1 MKPAAGERSRPQFSV
16 LISSQEPPRVIKPM
30 MSTSSQVVGPHM
42 APLPVLDVVLLLVVV
57 VVVVVVVLAVVD
69 VVVALLDSPP
79 LPPEPEVLVL
89 VSWFSRSLPQP
100 GANQNAAET
109 RPICS
114 AITKVL
120 ASTVSLVARVKG
132 GTVRR

>member
-1 MKPAAGERSRPQFSV
+1 M
-16 LISSQEPPRVIKPM
+16 
-30 MSTSSQVVGPHM
+30 
-42 APLPVLDVVLLLVVV
+42 LDVVLLLVV

-79 LPPEPEVLVL
+79 LPPDPEVLVL

-132 GTVRR
+132 GNGQAMIPIFVPPGAECPHRGPGPR